1 MKSLKSISST
11 VSTHSGGDP
20 GIPPKRRTLTWQF
33 WRGILSL
40 AAIAAVFSVTPEAVA
55 RGTLRPGLAGPEVAR
70 LQAALGIHVDG
81 LYGRQTTSAVAAFQ
95 RACGL
100 LVDGIAGPQTLSSL
114 YGGGCS
120 GGYVPIAEHCGD
132 PCYSSGRFEG
142 YYDEDDRYDDYR
154 HSDDC
159 EGEYPCYPPNRINE
173 LGNRFPSRAY
183 AGGQY
188 VVVVP
193 DNGPEDLTRVRRYV
207 PTAFPDA
214 TLAGGFINAGQ
225 FNDYATAARTVDLLE
240 GVGFNAQV
248 AYREYY
254 DD

>member
-1 MKSLKSISST
+1 M
-11 VSTHSGGDP
+11 
-20 GIPPKRRTLTWQF
+20 
-33 WRGILSL
+33 
-40 AAIAAVFSVTPEAVA
+40 A

-81 LYGRQTTSAVAAFQ
+81 LYGRQTASAVAAYQ

-120 GGYVPIAEHCGD
+120 GGYVPIADCGD
-132 PCYSSGRFEG
+132 PCHSSGSYEG
-142 YYDEDDRYDDYR
+142 YYDEDDRYSD
-154 HSDDC
+154 DDC
-159 EGEYPCYPPNRINE
+159 EGEYPCYPTNRINQF
-173 LGNRFPSRAY
+173 GNRFPSRAY
-183 AGGQY
+183 TGGQY

-193 DNGPEDLTRVRRYV
+193 NNSPDSLTQVRRYV

-225 FNDYATAARTVDLLE
+225 FDDYATAARTVDLLE
-240 GVGFNAQV
+240 GVGFDAQV
-248 AYREYY
+248 NYREYY
-254 DD
+254 D